1 MVLLLIHVGDE
12 DLSDLETGD
21 DGLPNGPKKDPY
33 QYHSTD
39 RRTDEEAQSLGD
51 KEEKDREGSN
61 KVSTAILYCMVIK

>member
-1 MVLLLIHVGDE
+1 MVLWLIHVGDE

-39 RRTDEEAQSLGD
+39 RRTDEEAQSVGD
-51 KEEKDREGSN
+51 KEEKDREGSS
-61 KVSTAILYCMVIK
+61 KVSTDILYCMEIK